1 MENAT
6 LTPRR
11 QGPEVHPPA
20 AASSRLRPGWPGAI
34 FALLCVG
41 TLVLT
46 LVYPTYPN
54 YDSVYSLL
62 WGRELLHGVTPSFEA
77 YRAPT
82 EHPLAIAFSV
92 PIALL
97 GEGADRVMLFAAL
110 ASFLG
115 LVAGLYRL
123 GRSAFTPT
131 VGLVAALILCSRL
144 DFPFLALRGYIDVT
158 YLAFVVWAAAWE
170 LERPRTGYR
179 VPLLLA
185 GAALMRPEAWLLA
198 GLYFLWAVWPLR
210 RGLWPVRLR
219 AAAWKRTL
227 ILLVLALV
235 GTIVWVALDFAVTGN
250 PIYSL
255 KHTSGL
261 AEELGRTRSPGE
273 IPRLTYSFL
282 RSLATSVVFYAGLA
296 GLLAAIVCVPRRV
309 LPPLA
314 LLVVG
319 VGTFFMIGV
328 AGLSVI
334 DRYLL
339 VASLM
344 LMLFAAVAVA
354 GWTMLEPG
362 RLRIAWI
369 VLGVGFLVLG
379 AAKTSTK
386 INRTGVFSELQ
397 FRGDSHSALKAIL
410 EDPRVVAARGCG
422 PISTPSHKLI
432 PETRWIADLPEGRV
446 LARND
451 PAHSATD
458 LGRVDSD
465 GTAIRSD
472 HATAKGLALLVTSRQ
487 TLLRQAVVEDT
498 DDARDNVPPPG
509 FRRLAYNGT
518 YAIYT
523 SC

>member
-20 AASSRLRPGWPGAI
+20 AGRSRLRPTWPGAI
-34 FALLCVG
+34 FALLCVA

-62 WGRELLHGVTPSFEA
+62 WGREILDGVTPSFEA

-82 EHPLAIAFSV
+82 EHPLAIAFGI
-92 PIALL
+92 PLALL
-97 GEGADRVMLFAAL
+97 GESADRVMLFAAL
-110 ASFLG
+110 ASFLM

-123 GRSAFTPT
+123 GRSAFTPAI
-131 VGLVAALILCSRL
+131 GAVAALILCTRL

-158 YLAFVVWAAAWE
+158 YLAFVVWAAAFE
-170 LERPRTGYR
+170 FERPRAGYR
-179 VPLLLA
+179 VPVLLA

-198 GLYFLWAVWPLR
+198 GLYFLYAAWPYRSAPDWGRL
-210 RGLWPVRLR
+210 VRLV
-219 AAAWKRTL
+219 
-227 ILLVLALV
+227 LLAGIGPV
-235 GTIVWVALDFAVTGN
+235 VWVALDFAVTGK
-250 PIYSL
+250 PLFSL
-255 KHTSGL
+255 QHTSGL
-261 AEELGRTRSPGE
+261 AEELGRTRSAGE
-273 IPRLTYSFL
+273 IPGATYSFL
-282 RSLATSVVFYAGLA
+282 RNLATPTVFYVGLL
-296 GLLAAIVCVPRRV
+296 GLLAGGLCVPRRTRI
-309 LPPLA
+309 PLA

-344 LMLFAAVAVA
+344 MMLFAAVAVA
-354 GWTMLEPG
+354 GWSLLVPG
-362 RLRIAWI
+362 RVRSAWI
-369 VLGVGFLVLG
+369 VAGLVLLVVG
-379 AAKTSTK
+379 AAKTDPR
-386 INRTGVFSELQ
+386 INRSGVFTELR
-397 FRGDSHSALKAIL
+397 FRGDSHAALVDIL
-410 EDPRVVAARGCG
+410 KDPRVVAAQGCG
-422 PISTPSHKLI
+422 PLSTPSHKLI
-432 PETRWIADLPEGRV
+432 PEVRWIADLPEARV

-451 PAHSATD
+451 PEHSP
-458 LGRVDSD
+458 VDRENRAGVKSD
-465 GTAIRSD
+465 R
-472 HATAKGLALLVTSRQ
+472 ATARGLALLVTTRQ
-487 TLLRQAVVEDT
+487 TLLRQAVVEDNDT
-498 DDARDNVPPPG
+498 TLDNLPPAG
-509 FRRLAYNGT
+509 FRRLAHNGT

>member
-11 QGPEVHPPA
+11 PGPEAPPPA
-20 AASSRLRPGWPGAI
+20 AGLSRLPLSWPATA
-34 FALLCVG
+34 FLLLCIG

-77 YRAPT
+77 YHAPT
-82 EHPLAIAFSV
+82 EHPLAIAFGLLLS
-92 PIALL
+92 PL
-97 GEGADRVMLFAAL
+97 GESADRVMLFAAL
-110 ASFLG
+110 ASFL
-115 LVAGLYRL
+115 VMIAGIYRL
-123 GRSAFTPT
+123 GRSSFTPT
-131 VGLVAALILCSRL
+131 IGFIAAVILATRM

-158 YLAFVVWAAAWE
+158 YLAFIVWAAAWE
-170 LERPRTGYR
+170 YERPRSGYR
-179 VPLLLA
+179 VPVLLA
-185 GAALMRPEAWLLA
+185 GAALMRPEAWLIA

-219 AAAWKRTL
+219 GPEWVRTVK
-227 ILLVLALV
+227 LLVLALI
-235 GTIVWVALDFAVTGN
+235 GTIVWVALDYAVTGN

-255 KHTSGL
+255 KHTSSL
-261 AEELGRTRSPGE
+261 ADELGRTRAPKE
-273 IPRLTYSFL
+273 IPHLTLSFL
-282 RSLATSVVFYAGLA
+282 RQLASSTIFYIGVLGL
-296 GLLAAIVCVPRRV
+296 GAAVLCVPKRV
-309 LPPLA
+309 VSPLA
-314 LLVVG
+314 LLLVG
-319 VGTFFMIGV
+319 VGTFFLIGV

-344 LMLFAAVAVA
+344 MMLFAGVAIG
-354 GWTMLEPG
+354 GWTLLRPG
-362 RLRIAWI
+362 RLRKAWM
-369 VLGVGFLVLG
+369 VVGLVFLVLG
-379 AAKTSTK
+379 GAKTNFHL
-386 INRTGVFSELQ
+386 NRTGFFTELR
-397 FRGDSHSALKAIL
+397 FRGDSHAALVDIL
-410 EDPRVVAARGCG
+410 KDPKVVAARSCG

-432 PETRWIADLPEGRV
+432 PETRWIADLPEDQV

-451 PAHSATD
+451 PEHSAKD
-458 LGRVDSD
+458 SGAVDKA
-465 GTAIRSD
+465 GKPILSD
-472 HATAKGLALLVTSRQ
+472 HATARGLALLVTSRQ
-487 TLLRQAVVEDT
+487 TLLRQAVVEDSDT
-498 DDARDNVPPPG
+498 ALNNIPPQG

>member
-11 QGPEVHPPA
+11 QGPEVPPRTAGASRLPVSWPA
-20 AASSRLRPGWPGAI
+20 AV

-46 LVYPTYPN
+46 LIYPTYPN

-62 WGRELLHGVTPSFEA
+62 WGRELLHGVKPSFEA
-77 YRAPT
+77 YHAPT
-82 EHPLAIAFSV
+82 EHPLAIAFGLV
-92 PIALL
+92 LAPF
-97 GEGADRVMLFAAL
+97 GEGADRIMLFAAL
-110 ASFLG
+110 ASFLAMI
-115 LVAGLYRL
+115 AGIYRL
-123 GRSAFTPT
+123 GRSSFTPA
-131 VGLVAALILCSRL
+131 VGFVAALILATRM

-170 LERPRTGYR
+170 YERPRTGYR
-179 VPLLLA
+179 VPVLLA
-185 GAALMRPEAWLLA
+185 GAALMRPEAWLIA

-210 RGLWPVRLR
+210 RELWPVKLR
-219 AAAWKRTL
+219 TAAWKRTL
-227 ILLVLALV
+227 TLAVLAFI
-235 GTIVWVALDFAVTGN
+235 GTIVWVALDYAVTGN

-255 KHTSGL
+255 KHTSSL
-261 AEELGRTRSPGE
+261 ADELGRTRAPKE
-273 IPRLTYSFL
+273 IPHLTLSFL
-282 RSLATSVVFYAGLA
+282 RQLASPTIFAIGVLGFG
-296 GLLAAIVCVPRRV
+296 AAVLCVPRRIAS
-309 LPPLA
+309 PLA

-344 LMLFAAVAVA
+344 VMLFAAVAIA
-354 GWTMLEPG
+354 GWTMLVPG
-362 RLRIAWI
+362 RLRKAWI
-369 VLGVGFLVLG
+369 VAGLVLLVAGG
-379 AAKTSTK
+379 AKSNFHL
-386 INRTGVFSELQ
+386 NRTGFFTELR
-397 FRGDSHSALKAIL
+397 FRGDSHAALVQIL
-410 EDPRVVAARGCG
+410 KDPKVVAALSCG

-432 PETRWIADLPEGRV
+432 PETRWIADLPEDKV

-451 PAHSATD
+451 PEHSAKDT
-458 LGRVDSD
+458 GAIGKD
-465 GTAIRSD
+465 GKPILSD
-472 HATAKGLALLVTSRQ
+472 HATAKGLALIVTSRQ
-487 TLLRQAVVEDT
+487 TLLRQAVVEDSDT
-498 DDARDNVPPPG
+498 ALNNIGPDG